1 MKLSL
6 FYVIILIVGGCMK
19 KHIKLLMI
27 VLVLFVSLFS
37 LNRITNVKAD
47 SGWDSSYSSG
57 GSSWGGG
64 SSWSSS
70 GSSWS
75 NSSYSSYRNSS
86 DDLGDYQLDD
96 DKIIVYVIVFV
107 YLFALWVSHLINN
120 KTPDVT
126 RKSNLTLPDKVKSD
140 EEIQAIIS
148 KYINKTI
155 TELEAEFCEKFVKV
169 QNAWMNFDYDSL
181 KKLCSNEIYNTY
193 YEELEALKIKHR
205 QNIMSNFA
213 KYKDTLLDVKVENNI
228 LIVQYYLL
236 IEFYDYVIDVDSG
249 KVVKGTKKD
258 AMFNAYK
265 LEFSMNVNKLITSCP
280 NCGGSIEP
288 GTTTCEH
295 CKAVIVQDSNEFI
308 MSNKRRI

>member
-19 KHIKLLMI
+19 KHIKLLMM

-70 GSSWS
+70 DSSWS
-75 NSSYSSYRNSS
+75 SSSYSSYRNSS

-96 DKIIVYVIVFV
+96 DTIIVYVIVFV

-193 YEELEALKIKHR
+193 YEELEALKIKHQ